1 MRVRSNARLMFVHH
15 LVVVL
20 LSYLSISPPFFQ
32 YYCVFFFGVIE
43 VSSAPMSLM
52 DMCHP
57 RNVGWSQLAQTNAV
71 LKMFNSVSRAV
82 FALTYMITRALYFP
96 YVIVAWVVPDLLE
109 LIRAADPP
117 VPKWVSAV
125 VLAAAER
132 VCARPSGDRHDGVAH
147 DRQRRCPEGMA
158 VDVPQLRGHAWWL
171 AQHHDVLPI
180 AERDAG
186 SGQQRLGHWQDGVK
200 LAPGA
205 PGDAR
210 NQDTTMAVLV
220 SEPRPL
226 LPDVVGVVNR
236 RPAFAAVAAPGGVH
250 QR

>member
-1 MRVRSNARLMFVHH
+1 MGFVSESLRVRSNARLMFVHH

-125 VLAAAER
+125 VLAAA
-132 VCARPSGDRHDGVAH
+132 VLLTALQLHWAKLL
-147 DRQRRCPEGMA
+147 
-158 VDVPQLRGHAWWL
+158 VDAATGRG
-171 AQHHDVLPI
+171 
-180 AERDAG
+180 AG
-186 SGQQRLGHWQDGVK
+186 GGG
-200 LAPGA
+200 GA
-205 PGDAR
+205 
-210 NQDTTMAVLV
+210 
-220 SEPRPL
+220 
-226 LPDVVGVVNR
+226 
-236 RPAFAAVAAPGGVH
+236 AAGTKKGA
-250 QR
+250 